1 MGHIQRRSTDGK
13 MAEVEFGGMTFKGGK
28 MFAVLTALSTLGGAA
43 WGGFEFYKDYMD
55 MKEIIQNI
63 DIQEIQA
70 ANELQL
76 QKLDDAIAYTVE
88 IRKDL
93 AGDVERVEG
102 TVRVLEDQ
110 VTRAE
115 ETVRT
120 LRNDVYQ
127 KLDTFEER
135 LRLTL
140 KSNQDTMADMRDR
153 ISSNLETSE
162 ARIKDTQAGIG
173 DTLEG
178 IRNEMNQLQK
188 DVTQSI
194 REVEGV
200 IRQSDK
206 DLRADM
212 KALDKSLSEKLQEAL
227 DNPLAQ

>member
-1 MGHIQRRSTDGK
+1 
-13 MAEVEFGGMTFKGGK
+13 MAEFEFGGMTFRGGK
-28 MFAVLTALSTLGGAA
+28 MVAVLTALSTAGGAA

-70 ANELQL
+70 ANALQL

-93 AGDVERVEG
+93 ASDVTRVEG
-102 TVRVLEDQ
+102 TVQVLEDQ
-110 VTRAE
+110 VNRAE

-120 LRNDVYQ
+120 LRNDIYT

-140 KSNQDTMADMRDR
+140 KNNQDTIANMRDR
-153 ISSNLETSE
+153 ISTNLEDSE
-162 ARIKDTQAGIG
+162 ARIKETQRSIE
-173 DTLEG
+173 DTLDG

-188 DVTQSI
+188 DITQSI
-194 REVEGV
+194 REVEGGV
-200 IRQSDK
+200 RQTDK
-206 DLRADM
+206 DLTADM
-212 KALDKSLSEKLQEAL
+212 KQLEKDLMERLQEAL
-227 DNPLAQ
+227 DNPLAN